1 MKKIIKNFIKRN
13 KKIRYIVE
21 IIYFIVKM
29 KLKINPLNK
38 KYPKVIQLPI
48 TQKCN
53 SKCIMCNIWKMNKLK
68 NGNIDEFEKFINDNI
83 FKEVEF
89 IGINGGEPSLVENL
103 EEYIDLM
110 IKNLKNL
117 KGINLISHGFNTD
130 ILLEKLKKIYSI
142 CKKNNIHFSIIISLD
157 GVGEIHNKV
166 RGKKVFNKTLHSILT
181 IKNNKSKYC
190 DEISLRCTLSRYNIE
205 YWKEVDAFA
214 KMLGLNIEYGL
225 AVGIKRIDNL
235 SIYNDFSIFNS
246 DKYIQI
252 AKELFFSKY
261 VATKNIY
268 NKFKY
273 YSLLYYLQY
282 RKRILGCSWQNR
294 DITLDSEGNIY
305 YCAVESKKLGNLL
318 EQNGENLF
326 FSKENLEYR
335 KWIYENKCSTCI
347 HDYVGD
353 ITLKNGLLFIRELLF
368 DRFWILQYKLRLFY
382 LRIMQ

>member
-273 YSLLYYLQY
+273 YSLFYYLQY

-294 DITLDSEGNIY
+294 DITLDNEGNIY

-347 HDYVGD
+347 HDYAGD